1 MKEMAR
7 ATDDSKK
14 TFLKEVDFWIHVHCI
29 YIHVHVH
36 GIHVHCTL
44 ATCTCMLEIW
54 RRERHRRRV
63 CSTCAFRCIL
73 LDDNFQ
79 LFYLPVSKVQ
89 LLKSLH
95 HPNILQF
102 IGILY
107 KEGKVLVL
115 ITEYADGGT
124 LRKTIKNTER
134 LFPWYLRISIT
145 RDIAAGMVRG
155 WESMYYVCVHLH
167 QIKYHVKYA
176 LLCLLYLSSCYI
188 HVCTYTLP
196 VNRSPI

>member
-1 MKEMAR
+1 
-7 ATDDSKK
+7 
-14 TFLKEVDFWIHVHCI
+14 
-29 YIHVHVH
+29 
-36 GIHVHCTL
+36 
-44 ATCTCMLEIW
+44 MLEIG
-54 RRERHRRRV
+54 RRKKQPRHV

-73 LDDNFQ
+73 LDGEFH

-124 LRKTIKNTER
+124 LRKIIKNTER
-134 LFPWYLRISIT
+134 LFPWYLRISIA

-155 WESMYYVCVHLH
+155 RESIYMYVYLCM
-167 QIKYHVKYA
+167 YA
-176 LLCLLYLSSCYI
+176 VYQ
-188 HVCTYTLP
+188 
-196 VNRSPI
+196 R